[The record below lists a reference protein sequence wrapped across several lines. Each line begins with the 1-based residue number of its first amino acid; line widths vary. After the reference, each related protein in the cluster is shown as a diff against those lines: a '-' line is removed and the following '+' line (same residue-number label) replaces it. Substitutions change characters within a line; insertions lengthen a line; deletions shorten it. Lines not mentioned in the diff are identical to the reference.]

1 MGRDVVTEKIE
12 TVQQCD
18 AAAALL
24 RTSDLTWLLHRASHL
39 FGEAVEEEA
48 LRQGIGMRA
57 HLLLTALVKE
67 PGRTQLALGAAL
79 GLDKTTVTT
88 ALDKLEK
95 FGFVVRR
102 PDPNDRR
109 VRIPEITD
117 AGREVQ
123 GRVEP
128 IVRDLEER
136 LLGTLGDEQRV
147 VLREIL
153 AKLVTSAVEGLPQIG
168 GSCM

>member
-1 MGRDVVTEKIE
+1 MAQDAVTEKIE

-39 FGEAVEEEA
+39 FGEAVEQEA
-48 LRQGIGMRA
+48 LRQGVGMRA
-57 HLLLTALVKE
+57 HLLLTALVTE

-95 FGFVVRR
+95 FGLVVRR

-117 AGREVQ
+117 AGREMQ
-123 GRVEP
+123 ARVEP
-128 IVRDLEER
+128 TVRELEER
-136 LLGTLGDEQRV
+136 LLCTLSDRERFA
-147 VLREIL
+147 LRELL
-153 AKLVTSAVEGLPQIG
+153 AKLVASVGEGLPQIG
-168 GSCM
+168 GSCI